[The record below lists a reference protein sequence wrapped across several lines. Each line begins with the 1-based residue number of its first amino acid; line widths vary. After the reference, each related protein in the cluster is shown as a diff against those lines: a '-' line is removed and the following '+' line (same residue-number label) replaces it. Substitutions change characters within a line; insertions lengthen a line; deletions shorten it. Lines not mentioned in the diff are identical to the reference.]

1 MEINCILKAEKVV
14 PTTKGGTTAPE
25 QVLITNIYKGIFGL
39 RFAENLTMN
48 EQEYIH
54 IGKVMGWK

>member
-1 MEINCILKAEKVV
+1 MEINCILKAERII

-25 QVLITNIYKGIFGL
+25 QVLITNMYKGIFGL
-39 RFAENLTMN
+39 RSAQHLTMN
-48 EQEYIH
+48 KEEYEH